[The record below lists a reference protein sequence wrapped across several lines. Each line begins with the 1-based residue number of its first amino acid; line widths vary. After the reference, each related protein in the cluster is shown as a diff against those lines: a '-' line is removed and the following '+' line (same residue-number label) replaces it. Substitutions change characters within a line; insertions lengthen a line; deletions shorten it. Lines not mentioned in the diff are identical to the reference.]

1 MKRNTIMNRT
11 RRLKNNNQ
19 RRMLIKKLHQ
29 RVLLRRKQFDS
40 APLNESYQEA
50 C

>member
-1 MKRNTIMNRT
+1 MKKTTNMARA

-19 RRMLIKKLHQ
+19 RRVLLKKLHQ
-29 RVLLRRKQFDS
+29 RVLLRRKQF
-40 APLNESYQEA
+40 AEQEFGQDLQQA